1 MVEIYLIIIIG
12 ILLFVIIAVIGY
24 FAGKKVIK
32 LGEKGRLNVRIIGW
46 FLLTVIFLLNIIR
59 QKIGIN
65 LFKIVNELGLIF
77 CLINLI
83 ISILKR
89 IKII

>member
-24 FAGKKVIK
+24 FTGKKVIK

-65 LFKIVNELGLIF
+65 FFKIVNELGLIF